1 MYMANIFILE
11 LWNRFE
17 SLYRDHQE
25 FEIDSEW
32 TTGRDI
38 IRNTYEEI
46 LGKKTTKRKNECL
59 MLHG

>member
-38 IRNTYEEI
+38 IRNTY
-46 LGKKTTKRKNECL
+46 
-59 MLHG
+59 